1 MANGGHLEM
10 YLYIIGLFWIS
21 VIMEQFGSKVC
32 KNRFSGKPEDNSI
45 LILFELMVGDNI
57 CQTVLVFPY

>member
-1 MANGGHLEM
+1 MVELLSISIPFANGGRLEM

-21 VIMEQFGSKVC
+21 VIMEQVDSKVC

-45 LILFELMVGDNI
+45 FSS
-57 CQTVLVFPY
+57 F